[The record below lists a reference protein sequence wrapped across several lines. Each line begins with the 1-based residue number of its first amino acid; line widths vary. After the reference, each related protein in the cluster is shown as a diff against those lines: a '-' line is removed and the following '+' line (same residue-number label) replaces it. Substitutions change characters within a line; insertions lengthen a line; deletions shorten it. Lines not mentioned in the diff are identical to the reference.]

1 MFTTVQSKFS
11 SFFFGCFY
19 FRKWKS
25 ADIYE
30 KYLFVVFF
38 GATDGI
44 FTEKYSVTPSW
55 QRTCLWQM
63 TGVRIVLCRSLD
75 FDMFQMTYK
84 YNSVSSEDFGSLKFP
99 WKKVQHSES
108 GWYAHDLRYMFVVTS
123 SCPPWRLINF
133 FQKMTTRGEISLRDI
148 AHKITFFHS
157 LICFIC
163 LKRLLLRTLDVNIA
177 KLCNIWF
184 GPFFAHCPYPP
195 WVPNCMQNLKGGWK
209 FSFPKMFDSYREL
222 FLMLSVKADANRK
235 HTKLENKAF
244 ILFVLLLSY
253 LVNFTARFFL
263 ISKNNSHLHVKW
275 I

>member
-1 MFTTVQSKFS
+1 MSFKLLATGFDFRFSVFTTVQSKFS

-30 KYLFVVFF
+30 KYIFVVFF

-63 TGVRIVLCRSLD
+63 SGVRIVLCRSLD

-99 WKKVQHSES
+99 WKKVQRSES
-108 GWYAHDLRYMFVVTS
+108 GWNAHDLRYMFVV
-123 SCPPWRLINF
+123 
-133 FQKMTTRGEISLRDI
+133 TTRGEISLRDI
-148 AHKITFFHS
+148 AHKITFFHI
-157 LICFIC
+157 LTCFIC

-184 GPFFAHCPYPP
+184 GPFFAHCPY
-195 WVPNCMQNLKGGWK
+195 KK
-209 FSFPKMFDSYREL
+209 
-222 FLMLSVKADANRK
+222 
-235 HTKLENKAF
+235 
-244 ILFVLLLSY
+244 
-253 LVNFTARFFL
+253 
-263 ISKNNSHLHVKW
+263 
-275 I
+275 